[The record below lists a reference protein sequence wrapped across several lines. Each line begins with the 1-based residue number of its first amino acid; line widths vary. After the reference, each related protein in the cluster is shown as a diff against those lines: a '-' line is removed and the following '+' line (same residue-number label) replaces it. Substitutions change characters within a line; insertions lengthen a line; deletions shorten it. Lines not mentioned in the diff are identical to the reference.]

1 MACLKYY
8 ESFIRWFC
16 EEPSNRDGNVLTKKG
31 IDKFERCLKNE
42 EKWSDDPLVLRYLLM
57 EVLQNK
63 TLCVDEIKLDRFL
76 TKYNRLPWY
85 DPISACVLLAWL
97 DGCEMSQIQNDKG
110 FNIVERFDRSA
121 KDIIFDILEGRISE
135 DIGNHNLKLDNV
147 MIYHDSGKD
156 PAQDDI
162 AAIMALVFL
171 IKLVNKDARICLVAQ
186 GADPE
191 MSFRWA
197 HKITRDYTN
206 IYHYI
211 GITDKTCK
219 ARVQTVEVDIDE
231 SLIIDYEEFKKFN
244 QLSNITFVHSF
255 YSNIFCKLF
264 NEDRDIFEN
273 TRLVLQGAG
282 NDKDVPSTFNEKFWE
297 KNGISYRN
305 FIFSSFEDVTI
316 HTRTLAYN
324 EEDGT
329 MLNRSDIERLGDIY
343 YKKGIV
349 ASSDEFVRTVFK
361 GTKDFCKTGPIV
373 FSRLPAFCN
382 LDLYTNG
389 PYHPMLED
397 IIDEGERRKK
407 NYRFTKFISMY
418 IKIIFCTS
426 LFLFLLYFSKS
437 CKETLDYDLD
447 SLDLYPS
454 GLAFSDVLVFC
465 LLLAVVVSSFF

>member
-1 MACLKYY
+1 MACSKYCKALSNG
-8 ESFIRWFC
+8 SF
-16 EEPSNRDGNVLTKKG
+16 EPLNRDGNILTQRG
-31 IDKFERCLKNE
+31 INRFKRCLENGE
-42 EKWSDDPLVLRYLLM
+42 NWANDPLVLRYLLM

-63 TLCVDEIKLDRFL
+63 KLRIYEHKIDGFL
-76 TKYNRLPWY
+76 TKYNKLPWY
-85 DPISACVLLAWL
+85 DPISACVLLSWL
-97 DGCEMSQIQNDKG
+97 GGCEMSQRQNDNG
-110 FNIVERFDRSA
+110 FNIVEHFDTSA
-121 KDIIFDILEGRISE
+121 KDIIFAILEGRISE
-135 DIGNHNLKLDNV
+135 DIGNHNLKLDNI

-162 AAIMALVFL
+162 AAIMALFFL

-197 HKITRDYTN
+197 HKITREYTN

-211 GITDKTCK
+211 GTPDKSCK
-219 ARVQTVEVDIDE
+219 ARVQTVEVDSDE

-255 YSNIFCKLF
+255 YSNIFCKLYSE
-264 NEDRDIFEN
+264 NRDIFEN

-282 NDKDVPSTFNEKFWE
+282 NNKDVPSTFNEKFWVE
-297 KNGISYRN
+297 NGIDLRN
-305 FIFSSFEDVTI
+305 EILSSFVDVTI
-316 HTRTLAYN
+316 HTRTLAYD
-324 EEDGT
+324 EENGT

-349 ASSDEFVRTVFK
+349 ANSDEFVRTVFK

-389 PYHPMLED
+389 PYHPMLVD
-397 IIDEGERRKK
+397 IINEGERLHRNYRKK
-407 NYRFTKFISMY
+407 
-418 IKIIFCTS
+418 II
-426 LFLFLLYFSKS
+426 
-437 CKETLDYDLD
+437 
-447 SLDLYPS
+447 
-454 GLAFSDVLVFC
+454 VRNIVFYSI
-465 LLLAVVVSSFF
+465 LAVVVSYFVYF